1 MPITKS
7 AQKAQRQN
15 IRRRKRNLLEKK
27 KMFSSIKDFKK
38 LVAAGD
44 AKAGE
49 RLSSLYKTIDKAK
62 KTKLIKRGK
71 ANRLKSRLT
80 KKLRAGSE
88 ERKS

>member
-7 AQKAQRQN
+7 AQKAYRQTV
-15 IRRRKRNLLEKK
+15 RRRKQNLLRKK
-27 KMFSSIKDFKK
+27 KMLSSIKEFKK

-44 AKAGE
+44 MKANE
-49 RLSSLYKTIDKAK
+49 QLPSLYKTIDKMK
-62 KTKLIKRGK
+62 KVKLIKRSK

-80 KKLRAGSE
+80 KKLRAGSQ